1 MLIRYLGGPAVFQP
15 LVTKRRFL
23 PFLAAVAALL
33 GAAPAGAAISE
44 ISPLGENRAGCPG
57 FAAKDCAIIVVRQ
70 TGFQAKVGPTRAF
83 TTAKTDGRLVAW
95 SVSLFGTSE
104 SDTKKLSDGYG
115 GTPKIAPVVLNGLGK
130 SRYRVVQKGA
140 LVDVSDYLGTTPT
153 FALEQSLPVKKGQVI
168 GLTIPTWAP
177 ILQLGMGSDT
187 SWRSSRPLK
196 ETVAGNFSRQ
206 RALVG
211 ETTDAGF
218 GALYQRARL
227 AYSAYIVPTPA
238 KKKKPSAKKSTTK
251 KSSSS
256 TKR

>member
-1 MLIRYLGGPAVFQP
+1 M
-15 LVTKRRFL
+15 TKRLLL
-23 PFLAAVAALL
+23 PLLAALAALI
-33 GAAPAGAAISE
+33 GTAPASAAITE
-44 ISPLGENRAGCPG
+44 LSPLGENRAGCPG

-83 TTAKTDGRLVAW
+83 TTAKANGRLVAW
-95 SVSLFGTSE
+95 SVSLYETSAG
-104 SDTKKLSDGYG
+104 DTKKLSDGYG
-115 GTPKIAPVVLNGLGK
+115 GTPKIAPVVLAGLGK

-153 FALEQSLPVKKGQVI
+153 FALDQSLPVKKGQVI

-211 ETTDAGF
+211 TTDEAGF

-227 AYSAYIVPTPA
+227 AYTAYIVPSPT
-238 KKKKPSAKKSTTK
+238 KKSSTKKSSTTK
-251 KSSSS
+251 K
-256 TKR
+256 K